1 MNFLPIDLNLKLGN
15 FDLLV
20 TYINFVLLIY
30 KFYFIIRKNF
40 LDVKE
45 TGMERK
51 GKLIKIKYSFFCFK
65 KTFGG
70 ERFSVLKKLLEIIAF
85 LF

>member
-1 MNFLPIDLNLKLGN
+1 MNFLPIDLNLELGN

-45 TGMERK
+45 IRMERK
-51 GKLIKIKYSFFCFK
+51 GKLIEI
-65 KTFGG
+65 KTFGEGTLFWFKRILG
-70 ERFSVLKKLLEIIAF
+70 EIVF